1 MTRFWCTQG
10 SMRRAPRHTPGLNLP
25 LEGDMTRDAPLRSV
39 ELLAAKLDTI
49 YGYLGQP
56 VAIEL
61 KIVVGSAQ
69 ALLVCGQS
77 RLR

>member
-1 MTRFWCTQG
+1 MYLG
-10 SMRRAPRHTPGLNLP
+10 VNAPSAPAHPGLNLP

-39 ELLAAKLDTI
+39 ELLPAKLDTI
-49 YGYLGQP
+49 YGYLGQR

-69 ALLVCGQS
+69 PF
-77 RLR
+77 